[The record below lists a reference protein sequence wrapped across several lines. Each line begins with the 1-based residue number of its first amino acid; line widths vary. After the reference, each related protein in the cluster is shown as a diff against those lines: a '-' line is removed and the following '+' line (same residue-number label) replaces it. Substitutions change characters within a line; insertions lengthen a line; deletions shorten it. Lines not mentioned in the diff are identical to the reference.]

1 VTSGVM
7 SGERLWQPSAKLLRE
22 ARVTAFRALVNER
35 HALDLSDFHALHAWS
50 IAEREAFWVALWDFA
65 EVRAEQR
72 GDRVL
77 IDDTMPGARWFPD
90 ARLNFAENLLHG
102 DGLRGDGRRGADET
116 PAIIAC
122 GEDGA
127 MRSLSFDQ
135 LRREVDALA
144 AWLADQ
150 GVGVGDRV
158 AGFVANVPE
167 AVVAMLAT
175 ASLGAVWSSCSPDFG
190 IEGVHDRFGQIRPK
204 VLIAVDGYRY
214 AGRVHDVSDTVGELV
229 ERLDSLVGVVIVPF
243 AGDGRPGGRAVG
255 MSCEWGAALVAGRQA
270 LAAQGIARLEP
281 PMLPFDH
288 PLYILYSSGT
298 TGQPKCIVHGA
309 GGTLLQHLKEHQ
321 LHADVRPG
329 DKVFF
334 FTTCGWMMWNWL
346 VTGLAAGATIVLYDG
361 SPFHPDG
368 NTLFDLAESV
378 GVTQFGTSAKFIDA
392 CAKASIAPAQTH
404 RLEHLRSVLST
415 GSPLVPESFDYVY
428 EHIGADLC
436 LSSMSGGTDIVSC
449 FSLGA
454 SVLPVHRGELQCLGL
469 GMDVQVYDDQGQ
481 PLPAGEKGELVCAQA
496 FPSMPIGFLDD
507 PGDARY
513 RRAYFER
520 YDVPAEQAVWCHG
533 DFVSRTAHGGLI
545 IHGRSDAVLN
555 PGGVRIGTAEIYRP
569 VETFDEVLEAI
580 VIGQRWQGDVRV
592 VLFVR
597 LREGMSLDDTLRD
610 RIKSRVRERATPR
623 HVPARIVQVSDIPRT
638 RSGKLV
644 ELAVARCVHGE
655 AIDNRE
661 ALANPEAL
669 DLFADLPELDV

>member
-1 VTSGVM
+1 MTSGVM

-22 ARVTAFRALVNER
+22 ARVTAFRALINER

-135 LRREVDALA
+135 LRREVDALT

-334 FTTCGWMMWNWL
+334 FTTCGWMMWNWM

-361 SPFHPDG
+361 SPFYPDG

-392 CAKASIAPAQTH
+392 CVKASIAPAQTH

-569 VETFDEVLEAI
+569 VESFDEVLEAI

-644 ELAVARCVHGE
+644 ELAVARRVHGE

>member
-1 VTSGVM
+1 MTSGVM

-255 MSCEWGAALVAGRQA
+255 MTCEWGAALVAGRQA

>member
-255 MSCEWGAALVAGRQA
+255 MTCEWGAALVAGRQA

>member
-1 VTSGVM
+1 MVM
-7 SGERLWQPSAKLLRE
+7 NGEKLWEPSAQLLRE
-22 ARVTAFRALVNER
+22 ARVTAFRALINER
-35 HALDLSDFHALHAWS
+35 HGLALADFPELHAWS
-50 IAEREAFWVALWDFA
+50 VAEREDFWTALWDFA
-65 EVRAEQR
+65 EVRAERR
-72 GDRVL
+72 GERVL
-77 IDDTMPGARWFPD
+77 VDDAMPGARWFPD
-90 ARLNFAENLLHG
+90 ARLNFAENLL
-102 DGLRGDGRRGADET
+102 RGDDLDASRER
-116 PAIIAC
+116 PAIIAR
-122 GEDGA
+122 GEDGTT
-127 MRSLSFDQ
+127 RSLSSAE
-135 LRREVDALA
+135 LRQQVAALA
-144 AWLADQ
+144 GWLADA

-175 ASLGAVWSSCSPDFG
+175 ASLGAIWSSCSPDFG

-214 AGRVHDVSDTVGELV
+214 GGRVHDVSGTVGELV
-229 ERLDSLVGVVIVPF
+229 ERLESLVGLVIVPF
-243 AGDGRPGGRAVG
+243 AGEGRPTGRAAG
-255 MSCEWGAALVAGRQA
+255 MLCEWDAALAAGASA
-270 LAAQGIARLEP
+270 LAAQGLERIDP

-298 TGQPKCIVHGA
+298 TGKPKCIVHGA

-346 VTGLAAGATIVLYDG
+346 VSGLAADATIVLYDG

-368 NTLFDLAESV
+368 NRLFDLAEAV

-392 CAKASIAPAQTH
+392 CAKAGVAPVRTH

-428 EHIGADLC
+428 ENVGADLC

-449 FSLGA
+449 FSLG
-454 SVLPVHRGELQCLGL
+454 SPVLPVYRGELQCLGL
-469 GMDVQVYDDQGQ
+469 GMDVQVYDDRGQ
-481 PLPAGEKGELVCAQA
+481 ALPAGEKGELVCAKA
-496 FPSMPIGFLDD
+496 FPSMPTGFLDD
-507 PGDARY
+507 PEDARY
-513 RRAYFER
+513 RSAYFER

-533 DFVSRTAHGGLI
+533 DFVSRTENGGLV

-580 VIGQRWQGDVRV
+580 VIGQRWEGDVRV

-597 LREGMSLDDTLRD
+597 LRDGLTLDDALRD
-610 RIKSRVRERATPR
+610 RIKARVRERATPR

-644 ELAVARCVHGE
+644 ELAVARKVHGE

-669 DLFADLPELDV
+669 DLFADLPELAV